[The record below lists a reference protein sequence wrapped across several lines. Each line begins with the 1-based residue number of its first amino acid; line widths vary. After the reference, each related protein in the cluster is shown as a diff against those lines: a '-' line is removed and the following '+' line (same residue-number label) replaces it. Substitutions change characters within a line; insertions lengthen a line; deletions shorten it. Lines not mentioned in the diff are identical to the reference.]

1 MDTPLFFSNAETCDS
16 SRKLAEENYQRELLL
31 HAEDTKRVVLTSEEL
46 EKVKKERNEAERKAT
61 SVATEFAESARSW
74 ETSKSM
80 LVREREEG
88 EERMKDMSVQNNLL
102 HAQLENVTTKVQQL
116 EEPRGTDRRNIL
128 ESSLVVPSNSDSNGD
143 DAATDFFGNLIVV
156 PKKVVSK
163 KKDDGKNGNGDGSRS
178 SGRGSLSGNEKRR
191 QRRGKGGKGGK
202 GKSGRRQPKRPT
214 EAKKISGKQS
224 PIQMRSKK

>member
-116 EEPRGTDRRNIL
+116 EEARGTDRRNIL

-143 DAATDFFGNLIVV
+143 DAATSSDSSSSTTATTTFSSSSSSSLLSSSLSSSLSSAVSTSESQLVSV
-156 PKKVVSK
+156 PKM
-163 KKDDGKNGNGDGSRS
+163 
-178 SGRGSLSGNEKRR
+178 LF
-191 QRRGKGGKGGK
+191 
-202 GKSGRRQPKRPT
+202 
-214 EAKKISGKQS
+214 
-224 PIQMRSKK
+224 